1 MKKIMMNLK
10 RIIVSSAVVITL
22 GITGVSSSQAQI
34 VYTGYARI
42 LSEVDV
48 YLNDEKYADVSACYV
63 GYNASMNSI
72 NLGETLSFRLELMPD
87 ADNIAKQNNISV
99 VSYLCSTFLKNE
111 EGAYDVVEEKT
122 IESTE
127 IYKYK
132 LDKAGQYKFSFE
144 EIHDGSRTNNKID
157 FSIKVGLDKNDKNI
171 DTTNVPTET
180 VVVNNSDDSKNISD
194 KITINSV
201 KVKSNKIT
209 GKVSVKG
216 ATVKVKVGKKVYKK
230 AKVKKYR
237 FSYSLKNVKKGAKIK
252 VKVIKGKKISTKT
265 YKYN

>member
-87 ADNIAKQNNISV
+87 AENIAKNNNISV

-157 FSIKVGLDKNDKNI
+157 FSIKVGLDKDDKN
-171 DTTNVPTET
+171 
-180 VVVNNSDDSKNISD
+180 VNNTNIPAVNNVDTSKNVSD

>member
-48 YLNDEKYADVSACYV
+48 YLSDEKYADVSACYV
-63 GYNASMNSI
+63 GYNASINSI
-72 NLGETLSFRLELMPD
+72 NIGDTLSFRMELMPD

-157 FSIKVGLDKNDKNI
+157 FSIEVGLDKDDKN
-171 DTTNVPTET
+171 
-180 VVVNNSDDSKNISD
+180 VNNTNIPAVNNVDTSKNVSD

>member
-87 ADNIAKQNNISV
+87 AENIAKNNNISV

-132 LDKAGQYKFSFE
+132 LDKAGQYKFQF
-144 EIHDGSRTNNKID
+144 
-157 FSIKVGLDKNDKNI
+157 
-171 DTTNVPTET
+171 
-180 VVVNNSDDSKNISD
+180 
-194 KITINSV
+194 
-201 KVKSNKIT
+201 
-209 GKVSVKG
+209 
-216 ATVKVKVGKKVYKK
+216 
-230 AKVKKYR
+230 
-237 FSYSLKNVKKGAKIK
+237 
-252 VKVIKGKKISTKT
+252 
-265 YKYN
+265 

>member
-72 NLGETLSFRLELMPD
+72 NLGETLSFRLELKPD
-87 ADNIAKQNNISV
+87 AENIAKNNNISV
-99 VSYLCSTFLKNE
+99 VSYLCSVFLKNE
-111 EGAYDVVEEKT
+111 EGTYDAVEEKT

-127 IYKYK
+127 TYKYK

-157 FSIKVGLDKNDKNI
+157 FSIEVGLDKDDKN
-171 DTTNVPTET
+171 
-180 VVVNNSDDSKNISD
+180 VNNTNIPAVNNVDTSKNVSD

>member
-1 MKKIMMNLK
+1 MQRFSWK
-10 RIIVSSAVVITL
+10 
-22 GITGVSSSQAQI
+22 
-34 VYTGYARI
+34 
-42 LSEVDV
+42 
-48 YLNDEKYADVSACYV
+48 
-63 GYNASMNSI
+63 
-72 NLGETLSFRLELMPD
+72 
-87 ADNIAKQNNISV
+87 
-99 VSYLCSTFLKNE
+99 E
-111 EGAYDVVEEKT
+111 EGTYDAVEEKT

-127 IYKYK
+127 TYKYK

-157 FSIKVGLDKNDKNI
+157 FSIEVGLDKDDKN
-171 DTTNVPTET
+171 
-180 VVVNNSDDSKNISD
+180 VNNTNIPAVNNVDTSKNVSD